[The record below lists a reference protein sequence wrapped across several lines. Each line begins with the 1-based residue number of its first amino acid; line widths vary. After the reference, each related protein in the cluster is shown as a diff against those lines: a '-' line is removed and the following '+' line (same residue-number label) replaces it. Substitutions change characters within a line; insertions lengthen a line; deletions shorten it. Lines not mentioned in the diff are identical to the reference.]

1 MPRRTITSETGYLI
15 SRGHKLR
22 VITQSRA
29 RPPILDIQALDVVRF
44 LAAVKVV
51 EGEVCA
57 LEDDGLTL
65 LARRVQEG
73 HPKPDGVVGLVFLH
87 IRDVDLGK
95 IATISAIY
103 LVINMLCT
111 PDRVRCQVLDLQV
124 ELCAI
129 GHHADIAEQH
139 SLRRIWTRRDITIR
153 PALATEVGMEK
164 GGVGEVNRSERRE
177 GAG

>member
-1 MPRRTITSETGYLI
+1 MRRRTITSEAGYLI

-29 RPPILDIQALDVVRF
+29 RPPILDIYALDVLRIM
-44 LAAVKVV
+44 AAVKVV

-73 HPKPDGVVGLVFLH
+73 HPKPDGVVGLAFLH
-87 IRDVDLGK
+87 IRDVDLGE

-103 LVINMLCT
+103 LVINLLCT
-111 PDRVRCQVLDLQV
+111 PVGVRCQVLDLQV

-129 GHHADIAEQH
+129 GHHADIAQQH
-139 SLRRIWTRRDITIR
+139 SLRRIWTRRFLTSR
-153 PALATEVGMEK
+153 PAQATEVGMDK
-164 GGVGEVNRSERRE
+164 HGVGEVNLSERRE
-177 GAG
+177 DAR